1 MKLKALNI
9 SEVTES
15 LYDDYWMD
23 CTDDGETPLEQSEWL
38 KLDGVKQ
45 HITYIHS
52 LFSKIKEQS

>member
-23 CTDDGETPLEQSEWL
+23 CTDDGKTPLEQSEWV
-38 KLDGVKQ
+38 KLDEVKQ
-45 HITYIHS
+45 HIKNLYII
-52 LFSKIKEQS
+52 FREIREQS